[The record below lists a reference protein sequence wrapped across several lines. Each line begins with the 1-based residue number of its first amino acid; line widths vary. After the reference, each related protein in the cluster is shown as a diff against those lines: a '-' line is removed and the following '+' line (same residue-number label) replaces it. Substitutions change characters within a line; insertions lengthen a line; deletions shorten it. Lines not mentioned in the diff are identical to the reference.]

1 MIDSRA
7 VNALKSIKLRQ
18 RPVVTSVPWEEPF
31 RQFAKM
37 STGVEGELLL
47 DGADDLHG
55 KGRYSVI
62 CTAPLFIVRVK
73 NGLVTFRSQ
82 KGEIAFTASPP
93 EVIEWL
99 ESFNPAAG
107 AGSSVAQTSVCGA
120 PKERSMFPLTRKTQ
134 TGVSASPAKESFDG
148 GLVFL
153 LSYELNRYYE
163 NSALLRQNGATGAAC
178 AAGATGA
185 TGATGASPRK
195 YAGQAGDDLW
205 CGFYPNVRLFD
216 SVTRTAWD
224 VSYCGV
230 STGPDGNNGAPVRD
244 LQYALSGFEC
254 GESKEAY
261 VNKIEKV
268 KRYIKEGDIYQA
280 NISRRLVS
288 DFTGSALGLYGDLRN
303 ANPAAYGAFVNGGDF
318 QLLSLSPEL
327 FLSVR
332 GSVIETKPIKGTAPR
347 GENPEEDERIKAAL
361 VGSEKERA
369 ENIMIVDLMRN
380 DFSKICRPYSVIVPC
395 LLDCE
400 TFPTVHHLV
409 STVRGELS
417 DGNAKLSRILDA
429 CFPGGSVTGAPKL
442 RAMEVIAE
450 MENSPR
456 GFYCG
461 SIAACGLNGTITASL
476 LIRTLTVTGSGT
488 SGSAVY
494 RTGGGI
500 TSGSD
505 PIGEFEETRHK
516 AALLDA
522 ALRRPALA
530 DVR

>member
-7 VNALKSIKLRQ
+7 VNALNSIKLR
-18 RPVVTSVPWEEPF
+18 RKPLETAVAFEEPF
-31 RQFAKM
+31 RQFAKI
-37 STGVEGELLL
+37 SRGAEGELFL

-62 CTAPLFIVRVK
+62 CTAPLFIVRV
-73 NGLVTFRSQ
+73 NNDEAVFRSSA
-82 KGEIAFTASPP
+82 GEIAFTASPP

-99 ESFNPAAG
+99 ESFNAG
-107 AGSSVAQTSVCGA
+107 AGSCGDG
-120 PKERSMFPLTRKTQ
+120 Q
-134 TGVSASPAKESFDG
+134 QFDG

-163 NSALLRQNGATGAAC
+163 DRLSLRQNGT
-178 AAGATGA
+178 T
-185 TGATGASPRK
+185 
-195 YAGQAGDDLW
+195 GDDLW

-216 SVTRTAWD
+216 SVSRTARDISYGD
-224 VSYCGV
+224 VSTSQERHY
-230 STGPDGNNGAPVRD
+230 GAPSED

-254 GESKEAY
+254 GESEKDY
-261 VNKIEKV
+261 VKKIEKV
-268 KRYIKEGDIYQA
+268 KSYIESGDIYQA
-280 NISRRLVS
+280 NISRKLVS
-288 DFTGSALGLYGDLRN
+288 DFHGSKLALYGDLRK
-303 ANPAAYGAFVNGGDF
+303 ANPAAFGAFVNGGDF

-327 FLSVR
+327 FFSVG

-347 GENPEEDERIKAAL
+347 GENPEEDERIKAEL
-361 VGSEKERA
+361 IDSEKERA

-380 DFSKICRPYSVIVPC
+380 DLSKICKPFTVTAPN
-395 LLDCE
+395 LLNCE
-400 TFPTVHHLV
+400 SFPTVHHLV

-417 DGNAKLSRILDA
+417 NGHAKISRILAA

-442 RAMEVIAE
+442 RAMEIIAE

-461 SIAACGLNGTITASL
+461 SLAACGLNGTITASL
-476 LIRTLTVTGSGT
+476 LIRTLTVTGSGM

-505 PIGEFEETRHK
+505 PVSEFKETRHK

-522 ALRRPALA
+522 ALRKPVLA

>member
-7 VNALKSIKLRQ
+7 VNALESIKLRQ
-18 RPVVTSVPWEEPF
+18 RPLKTSVPYEEPF
-31 RQFAKM
+31 RQFVKI
-37 STGVEGELLL
+37 SRGVEGELFL

-73 NGLVTFRSQ
+73 NDLATFRSPA
-82 KGEIAFTASPP
+82 GEITFTASPP
-93 EVIEWL
+93 ELIEWL
-99 ESFNPAAG
+99 ESFNAAAG
-107 AGSSVAQTSVCGA
+107 SGGDGQH
-120 PKERSMFPLTRKTQ
+120 
-134 TGVSASPAKESFDG
+134 FDG

-163 NSALLRQNGATGAAC
+163 NSPMLRQNGT
-178 AAGATGA
+178 T
-185 TGATGASPRK
+185 PRK

-216 SVTRTAWD
+216 SVSRTAWD
-224 VSYCGV
+224 ISYGDV
-230 STGPDGNNGAPVRD
+230 STGPDGYHGAPSDD

-261 VNKIEKV
+261 VSKIEKV
-268 KRYIKEGDIYQA
+268 KRYIEEGDIYQA
-280 NISRRLVS
+280 NISRRLES
-288 DFTGSALGLYGDLRN
+288 DFHGSALGLYGDLRN

-347 GENPEEDERIKAAL
+347 GENPEEDERIKAEL
-361 VGSEKERA
+361 VDSEKERA

-380 DFSKICRPYSVIVPC
+380 DFSKICRPYSVTVPC

-400 TFPTVHHLV
+400 SFPTVHHLV
-409 STVRGELS
+409 STVRGELIGS
-417 DGNAKLSRILDA
+417 APKLSRILAA

-442 RAMEVIAE
+442 RAMEIIAE
-450 MENSPR
+450 METSPR

-476 LIRTLTVTGSGT
+476 LIRTLTVTGSHAGM

-505 PIGEFEETRHK
+505 PFREFEETCHK

-522 ALRRPALA
+522 ALRKPVLA